1 MLRFGVVLL
10 SISSALAVCPDRIDD
25 PKVCAILYDEDRCG
39 GWALNIHEGTN
50 IKVER
55 DRSGLLGKIV
65 GTISKVADK
74 VSGPFI
80 DLAKGDDAESVIIRS
95 GCTFTG
101 YDRPAGHILGR
112 GDKVEIK
119 ADRSKPIT
127 YAQFDS
133 KEYDDLDE
141 EIEAVD
147 CVCQN

>member
-1 MLRFGVVLL
+1 MGTVGIRPCNRKAAKMLRFGVVLL

-101 YDRPAGHILGR
+101 YDRPAGSIWQTSSPDIHSEVTGT
-112 GDKVEIK
+112 
-119 ADRSKPIT
+119 SPIAHFAT
-127 YAQFDS
+127 P
-133 KEYDDLDE
+133 
-141 EIEAVD
+141 
-147 CVCQN
+147 